1 VIILDRL
8 YCAVF
13 KSIQSLSLSLSLSHS
28 LSLSLSLSSAGSAVS
43 SAATTRAA
51 AARGRPPATTPQ
63 NPLAPT
69 CKFVRKKEFAPD
81 PHTYRGPLAGE
92 SHTQKYS
99 TRLHT
104 GGRGGV
110 TRKEH
115 KGIIFL
121 LDLERAQFGCEI

>member
-1 VIILDRL
+1 VLCL
-8 YCAVF
+8 
-13 KSIQSLSLSLSLSHS
+13 KSIQSLSLSLSHS
-28 LSLSLSLSSAGSAVS
+28 LSLSLALSPSLSPCLSLSLSLSSTGSAVS

-69 CKFVRKKEFAPD
+69 CKFIRKKEFAPD
-81 PHTYRGPLAGE
+81 PHTYRGPLAGG

-104 GGRGGV
+104 GGKGGV
-110 TRKEH
+110 TRKRKHGEYTSL
-115 KGIIFL
+115 GS
-121 LDLERAQFGCEI
+121 